1 VLRKLSTNIFLLEGG
16 GGGRF
21 LLSSESPAYRQ
32 HRVAAENQTGTCL
45 AADDR
50 ANNLFAGY
58 SHGGDNPVSPPLC
71 LHREP
76 VLRFS
81 RTDDRKDPGSK
92 NISLQK
98 LSKENRSNLAP
109 ILDNSQFSNC
119 RVFLVFWFLTMWGV
133 STTLVRR
140 RTTYFLC
147 Y

>member
-1 VLRKLSTNIFLLEGG
+1 LSF
-16 GGGRF
+16 
-21 LLSSESPAYRQ
+21 ESPANRP
-32 HRVAAENQTGTCL
+32 HRVAAENQTRTCF

-50 ANNLFAGY
+50 ANNLFAGC

-98 LSKENRSNLAP
+98 YKKSSNLAL
-109 ILDNSQFSNC
+109 ILVNSQFSNC
-119 RVFLVFWFLTMWGV
+119 RVFQVLWFLTVWGV
-133 STTLVRR
+133 NDTCEEKNYWLM
-140 RTTYFLC
+140 
-147 Y
+147 